1 MFFKNNSLTP
11 LQLKPMRQVLNPI
24 FIHFSG
30 AESGISGISNS
41 KVMLGLLL
49 SIVIWNNFIV
59 LILIGLVNTLLNKV
73 LPSNSFQVFIF
84 FLEGG
89 VFFGAGDL
97 SGPSVIEGKRGKREQ
112 IYFDCFFGLP
122 TPKICALY
130 SFLYSVGWSLIL
142 I

>member
-30 AESGISGISNS
+30 AESGVSGISNS

-73 LPSNSFQVFIF
+73 LASSSFQIFIF
-84 FLEGG
+84 FFQL
-89 VFFGAGDL
+89 
-97 SGPSVIEGKRGKREQ
+97 K
-112 IYFDCFFGLP
+112 
-122 TPKICALY
+122 
-130 SFLYSVGWSLIL
+130 W
-142 I
+142 